1 MFLSQ
6 LRASLQDKIDFAPQN
21 TGGSVQSFN
30 SMINEAYTQIWFER
44 PWLFNTRDYELS
56 TYPDLD
62 AATALQWFTGET
74 DLSTFPLSCL
84 IGTPAFSILNIPGT
98 DVNTSFYLRV
108 TEDMLSQLL
117 GAYITVNNRD
127 YKIVD
132 IEIRNSAPWDLIFHV
147 DIPYYDVGA
156 FGDVITSIDWSIK
169 FKEYKLPED
178 LFEIQDVAYRDNR
191 DVSSLRYGKV
201 LAVTQREAQ
210 RFSAPYQITSAYA
223 EAYVPGSF
231 SGFTTY
237 SPDFF
242 TVVQARNALA
252 TTVFATGEY
261 YFAWERIHLAT
272 GAALGMSEPITVDIS
287 NVDVVSLT
295 FTANERL
302 PIGEARR
309 LLLGRRT
316 NAKPHS
322 DIKWTYAQWH
332 YLGSNNLAQIITD
345 PNDSVN
351 KVNPIFWQF
360 QQTSKIL
367 TIEQFNSLRPEGTLN
382 NNLTFR
388 GTDITNYIGP
398 TIRKFITLFPRPQTA
413 NYIVADEDGRPWKQE
428 TELTVRYSYRP
439 QELTNDYDT
448 PLLPPEMHYLIVVR
462 ALVLAYNK
470 FGKPAQANQML
481 NQYHAEIKTFA
492 NRYSSERDTKVRLQ
506 QGWGRWWN
514 YSVEP
519 LNISFNQRTG

>member
-6 LRASLQDKIDFAPQN
+6 LRASLQDQIDFAPQN

-74 DLSTFPLSCL
+74 DVSAFPLSCV
-84 IGTPAFSILNIPGT
+84 IGTPIFSILGIPGAAL
-98 DVNTSFYLRV
+98 NTSFYLRI
-108 TEDMLSQLL
+108 TQDMLSQLI
-117 GAYITVNNRD
+117 GAYISVNSRD
-127 YKIVD
+127 YRIID
-132 IEIRNSAPWDLIFHV
+132 IEVFSSTPWNLVFYL
-147 DIPYYDVGA
+147 DIPYYDEGA
-156 FGDVITSIDWSIK
+156 FGTVVTNTDWSIK

-178 LFEIQDVAYRDNR
+178 LFEIEDVAYRDNR

-201 LAVTQREAQ
+201 AAVTQREAQ

-272 GAALGMSEPITVDIS
+272 GAALGMSEPITVDIT

-295 FTANERL
+295 FTANEQL
-302 PIGEARR
+302 PVGEARR

-322 DIKWTYAQWH
+322 DVKWTYAQWH
-332 YLGSNNLAQIITD
+332 YVGANNLAQIITD

-351 KVNPIFWQF
+351 KLNPLYWQWR
-360 QQTSKIL
+360 QTSKLL
-367 TIEQFNSLRPEGTLN
+367 TIEQFNSLRPEGTTDN
-382 NNLTFR
+382 NSGYR
-388 GTDITNYIGP
+388 GTSITNYIGP
-398 TIRKFITLFPRPQTA
+398 TVRKFITLFPRPQTA
-413 NYIVADEDGRPWKQE
+413 NYIVADSAGRPWKQE
-428 TELTVRYSYRP
+428 TELTIRYAYRP

-448 PLLPPEMHYLIVVR
+448 PLLPPEMHYLIVKR
-462 ALVLAYNK
+462 ALVSAFNK
-470 FGKPAQANQML
+470 FNKPAQANAML
-481 NQYHAEIKTFA
+481 TQYNKELAPYIT
-492 NRYSSERDTKVRLQ
+492 RYSSERDTKVRLQ
-506 QGWGRWWN
+506 QSWGGHRPYDNLSWSTVS
-514 YSVEP
+514 YTSG
-519 LNISFNQRTG
+519 R